1 MDGATNSN
9 TQTPFLVA
17 TIAVIVVVLFK
28 WLYPKRK
35 PSRPHW
41 EKPIP
46 PGSFG
51 LPIFG
56 ELLGW
61 IRALEGGAGYKWIEE
76 RVGWYGPVFKT
87 SFMGTKMVF
96 VTGQVSNKFVF
107 TSPDDMLQSHQPV
120 PIVHMTGEQSIFE
133 VHGGRHKLVRG
144 AILGFVRGEGLNRIV
159 PLMSSLV
166 KKYLM
171 KEVEGK
177 ESVLGVILMK
187 KIALKVTCAVLFSLK
202 NEEEIEALFD
212 DFLLVLKGAWT
223 LPIYLPFTT
232 YYRAIAA
239 RRRVYDRFCVIIDR
253 KRRQLEDGS
262 LSPHDDLIATMLSL
276 RDEEGRAIP
285 TREIVDNLITIVI
298 ASHGSSVSLNA
309 SFVRHLAMDKVT
321 LERICEEHTKI
332 IDETKDETLTWSDIQ
347 KMKYTWKVQWVTLTH
362 MDETAFPEPEKFDPS
377 RFEGASKSFPP
388 YMYVP
393 FGGGQRVCPGNDY
406 ARVSLSLIVHHL
418 VTNFR
423 WSMLIPNEPIVRIPF
438 ADPAMNL
445 PIKIYRRGKEEA

>member
-1 MDGATNSN
+1 MDGAINPN
-9 TQTPFLVA
+9 TQTPFLIA
-17 TIAVIVVVLFK
+17 TIAVIVVVLFE

-35 PSRPHW
+35 PSPPHS
-41 EKPIP
+41 EKSIP

-76 RVGWYGPVFKT
+76 RVGRYGPVFKT

-133 VHGGRHKLVRG
+133 VHGGRHKLV
-144 AILGFVRGEGLNRIV
+144 
-159 PLMSSLV
+159 
-166 KKYLM
+166 
-171 KEVEGK
+171 
-177 ESVLGVILMK
+177 
-187 KIALKVTCAVLFSLK
+187 
-202 NEEEIEALFD
+202 
-212 DFLLVLKGAWT
+212 
-223 LPIYLPFTT
+223 
-232 YYRAIAA
+232 
-239 RRRVYDRFCVIIDR
+239 
-253 KRRQLEDGS
+253 
-262 LSPHDDLIATMLSL
+262 
-276 RDEEGRAIP
+276 
-285 TREIVDNLITIVI
+285 
-298 ASHGSSVSLNA
+298 
-309 SFVRHLAMDKVT
+309 
-321 LERICEEHTKI
+321 
-332 IDETKDETLTWSDIQ
+332 
-347 KMKYTWKVQWVTLTH
+347 QWVTLTH

-377 RFEGASKSFPP
+377 RFEGATKSFPP

-445 PIKIYRRGKEEA
+445 PIKIYRRGEEA